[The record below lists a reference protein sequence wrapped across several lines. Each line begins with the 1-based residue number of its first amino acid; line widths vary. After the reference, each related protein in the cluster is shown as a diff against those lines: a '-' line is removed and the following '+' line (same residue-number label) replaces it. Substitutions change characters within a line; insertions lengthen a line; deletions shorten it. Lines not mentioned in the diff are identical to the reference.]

1 MPNPLAILNNPYAR
15 DTLIKNFEGFEPKA
29 YPRPEGGGYAYGYGF
44 NFDASGKDVSP
55 QATITKQEADPLL
68 KIKIDQHAA
77 NVRKD
82 PGYQK
87 LSPNAKAAVESF
99 AFNAGPNFFGASN
112 FETLTQAIQSGNDQK
127 VAEALQLYTNGGVP
141 GLVRR
146 RQAEARL
153 ATTPYMSPKNSTL
166 ANDRTR
172 KEGTKAT
179 LKGKPVV
186 WDAKAK
192 KWKSALSIRWYDPA
206 TA

>member
-15 DTLIKNFEGFEPKA
+15 DKLIKTFEGFEPKA

-44 NFDASGKDVSP
+44 NFDASGKDVQP
-55 QATITKQEADPLL
+55 NATITQEQANPLL

-99 AFNAGPNFFGASN
+99 AYNAGPNFFGASN
-112 FETLTQAIQSGNDQK
+112 FETLTKAIQSGNDKQ
-127 VAEALQLYTNGGVP
+127 VAEALKLYTNGGMP
-141 GLVRR
+141 GLVTRR
-146 RQAEARL
+146 EAEARL

-172 KEGTKAT
+172 KDGTKAT
-179 LKGKPVV
+179 LRGKPVV
-186 WDAKAK
+186 WDAKTK
-192 KWKSALSIRWYDPA
+192 KWK
-206 TA
+206 